1 MEFTNKAVQSKDGFL
16 RGLAHGCAD
25 GNETAVTGGLR
36 EGAGRRWET
45 IALLAILALTL
56 ALRLWGLEQNGWG
69 AEYYTAA
76 VRSMAINWHNFLY
89 CAFDPTGFIS
99 VDKPPVALWLQVA
112 SVKLFGFHPL
122 SVLLPQVLEG
132 VASVWLLFHLV
143 RRRFGASAAL
153 SAALFFAITP
163 VFVAVNRTNNTD
175 SCLVL
180 GLLFAAWAL
189 MKAAEEGN
197 RRLLLLS
204 MALMGLAFNIK
215 MLAAFIVLPTFFLIY
230 FVGAPQRMRRRI
242 VDLTMAGIVLAATSL
257 PWVLTVELTPAEHRP
272 FIGGSSRNSMLE
284 LLVGYNG
291 IGRFVSRVKRSENPV
306 SERGTER
313 AVSPGVQRAAGE
325 SADAEPMPRSVLSRL
340 FVRTPTGPLRLV
352 DGQLAAQAGW
362 LLPLAVMA
370 LMIGAFQNRFRRP
383 LAVTHLNL
391 LFWFCWIVTY
401 AVVYSY
407 AGGIMHYYYLVTLA
421 PALAALAGI
430 GLAGLWGHYRQKG
443 LRALLLPVMLLLTA
457 VWQLYIQASALGWT
471 LDTLRDR
478 SCDWQGWLH
487 IVLVAGTLIAASGL
501 LLILR
506 RQASNRAADTPAV
519 GLLAMGLIAL
529 LAIPVAWALSSVLV
543 PGQGVLPSA
552 DLYRLDSVSRN
563 ADARLL
569 GRTVDT
575 SKLVGFLKANRTGER
590 YLLATSTAQLAA
602 PIIISTGEAVMA
614 RGGFH
619 GLDPA
624 LSPEKL
630 ARMVEEK
637 QIRFVMLGDVAVV
650 SRMMGA
656 GAAGKP
662 IVDWVRANGKLVDR
676 TLWRSVHSRGRV
688 GLYDL
693 RPEVALV
700 PVSPG

>member
-1 MEFTNKAVQSKDGFL
+1 MIL
-16 RGLAHGCAD
+16 
-25 GNETAVTGGLR
+25 
-36 EGAGRRWET
+36 
-45 IALLAILALTL
+45 LLAL

-99 VDKPPVALWLQVA
+99 VDKPPIALWLQVA
-112 SVKLFGFHPL
+112 GVKLFGFRPL

-143 RRRFGASAAL
+143 RRRFRASAAL
-153 SAALFFAITP
+153 LAALFFAITP

-180 GLLFAAWAL
+180 GLLLAAWAL

-204 MALMGLAFNIK
+204 MALIGLAFNIK
-215 MLAAFIVLPTFFLIY
+215 MLAAFIVLPTFFLVY
-230 FVGAPQRMRRRI
+230 FLGAPRGMQRRI
-242 VDLTMAGIVLAATSL
+242 VDLTMAAVVLAATSL
-257 PWVLTVELTPAEHRP
+257 PWVLTYELTPADRRP

-291 IGRFVSRVKRSENPV
+291 IGRFIARVKPPETAGSEPETAQSARS
-306 SERGTER
+306 SARQATD
-313 AVSPGVQRAAGE
+313 ASSAGE
-325 SADAEPMPRSVLSRL
+325 RLPSRVLSRL
-340 FVRTPTGPLRLV
+340 FVQTPTGPLRLA
-352 DGQLAAQAGW
+352 DGQLAAQVAW

-370 LMIGAFQNRFRRP
+370 LAIGTFQTRFRRP
-383 LAVTHLNL
+383 LAVTDLAL

-401 AVVYSY
+401 IIVYSY
-407 AGGIMHYYYLVTLA
+407 AGGIMHFYYLVTMA

-430 GLAGLWGHYRQKG
+430 GLAGLWSYYRQRG
-443 LRALLLPVMLLLTA
+443 SLALLLPVTLLLTA
-457 VWQLYIQASALGWT
+457 AWELSIQASALGWT
-471 LDTLRDR
+471 LDTLRER
-478 SCDWQGWLH
+478 SGDWQSWLH
-487 IVLVAGTLIAASGL
+487 IVLVAGTLIAAAGL
-501 LLILR
+501 FLILR
-506 RQASNRAADTPAV
+506 RQASNRTARALAK

-529 LAIPVAWALSSVLV
+529 LAIPLAWALSSVLL

-552 DLYRLDSVSRN
+552 DLYRLDARSRN
-563 ADARLL
+563 SDARVLGRF

-575 SKLVGFLKANRTGER
+575 AKLVGFLKANRRGER

-602 PIIISTGEAVMA
+602 PIIINTGEAVMA

-624 LSPEKL
+624 APPEKL
-630 ARMVEEK
+630 ARMVEAK
-637 QIRFVMLGDVAVV
+637 QVRFVMLGDVAVV
-650 SRMMGA
+650 SRRMGA
-656 GAAGKP
+656 DAAGKP
-662 IVDWVRANGKLVDR
+662 VADWVRMNGRLVEQA
-676 TLWRSVHSRGRV
+676 LWRSFRSRSSME
-688 GLYDL
+688 LYDL
-693 RPEVALV
+693 RPDIALV
-700 PVSPG
+700 PAHPG